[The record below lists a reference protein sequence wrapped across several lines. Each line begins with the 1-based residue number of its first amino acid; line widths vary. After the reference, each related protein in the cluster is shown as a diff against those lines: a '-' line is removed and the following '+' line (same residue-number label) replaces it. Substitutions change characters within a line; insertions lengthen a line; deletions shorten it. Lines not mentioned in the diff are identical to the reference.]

1 MKKTMLVLLVVA
13 LALALMA
20 FSPALVNGGCNHPA
34 DFGVWLGC
42 QWSYVVSAMQNALQ
56 GLHH

>member
-42 QWSYVVSAMQNALQ
+42 QWSYVVSSIQNAW
-56 GLHH
+56 H